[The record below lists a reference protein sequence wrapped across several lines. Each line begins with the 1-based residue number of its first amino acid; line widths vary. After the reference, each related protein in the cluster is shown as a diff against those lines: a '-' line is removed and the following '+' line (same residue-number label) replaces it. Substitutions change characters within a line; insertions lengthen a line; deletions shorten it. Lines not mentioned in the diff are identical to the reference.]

1 MIKKLRIKFI
11 MTAFFSAFVVL
22 IVLVGGINISNYVH
36 VLRDSDKVLKILADN
51 GGTFPDRML
60 HSEAG
65 AIPGEP
71 PRMMQ
76 AERIDS
82 PEIAF
87 ETRFFTVEYSLSGE
101 AVRTDTDKISAVSEE
116 TAVSLADKVLSGGQK
131 SGFIYDYRYMISDT
145 PEGGRL
151 VIFCDRGAALAGFRN
166 FRNTSV
172 VISLIGLLAIGCVIY
187 FISGKAVRPIE
198 EAGEKQK
205 RFISDAGHE
214 IKTPLSIIRADAD
227 VLGME
232 LGEDNEWI
240 SDIVKQ
246 TERLTLL
253 TNDLISLSKMEE
265 GAESLYM
272 EEMDISALAEDVAD
286 SAKAP
291 SITRGITF
299 VSDIED
305 GVRITCDKKK
315 VYELMSI
322 LLDNALKYCPEGGN
336 VSWSLSSKGKKA
348 VIRVTNDL
356 SEAMDKETVRHLFDR
371 FYRADS
377 SRNSESGGFGIGLS
391 VARAVAE
398 AHKGRIT
405 SELSGDRKIIF
416 TAIL

>member
-11 MTAFFSAFVVL
+11 MTAFLSAFVVL

-87 ETRFFTVEYSLSGE
+87 ETRFFTVEYSQSGE
-101 AVRTDTDKISAVSEE
+101 TVRTDTDKISAVSEE

-131 SGFIYDYRYMISDT
+131 SGFIYDYRYMISDI

-166 FRNTSV
+166 FRNTSI

-272 EEMDISALAEDVAD
+272 EEVDISALAEDVAD

-348 VIRVTNDL
+348 VIRVANDL
-356 SEAMDKETVRHLFDR
+356 SEAMDKETARHLFDR

>member
-11 MTAFFSAFVVL
+11 MTAFLSAFVVL

-76 AERIDS
+76 TERIDS

-87 ETRFFTVEYSLSGE
+87 ETRFFTVEYSQSGE
-101 AVRTDTDKISAVSEE
+101 TVRTDTDKISAVSEE

-131 SGFIYDYRYMISDT
+131 SGFIYDYRYMISDI

-166 FRNTSV
+166 FRNTSI

-272 EEMDISALAEDVAD
+272 EEVDISALAEDVAD
-286 SAKAP
+286 SSKAP

-299 VSDIED
+299 VSDIEE

-348 VIRVTNDL
+348 VIRVANDL
-356 SEAMDKETVRHLFDR
+356 SEAMDKETARHLFDR

>member
-1 MIKKLRIKFI
+1 MI
-11 MTAFFSAFVVL
+11 
-22 IVLVGGINISNYVH
+22 
-36 VLRDSDKVLKILADN
+36 
-51 GGTFPDRML
+51 
-60 HSEAG
+60 
-65 AIPGEP
+65 
-71 PRMMQ
+71 
-76 AERIDS
+76 
-82 PEIAF
+82 
-87 ETRFFTVEYSLSGE
+87 
-101 AVRTDTDKISAVSEE
+101 
-116 TAVSLADKVLSGGQK
+116 
-131 SGFIYDYRYMISDT
+131 
-145 PEGGRL
+145 
-151 VIFCDRGAALAGFRN
+151 
-166 FRNTSV
+166 
-172 VISLIGLLAIGCVIY
+172 IGCVIY

-227 VLGME
+227 VLSME

-253 TNDLISLSKMEE
+253 TNDLITLSKMEE
-265 GAESLYM
+265 GKDILSP
-272 EEMDISALAEDVAD
+272 EEVDISALAEDVAD
-286 SAKAP
+286 SVKAP
-291 SITRGITF
+291 SITRRLNF
-299 VSDIED
+299 VSDIES

-322 LLDNALKYCPEGGN
+322 LLDNAVKYCPEGGE

-348 VIRVTNDL
+348 LIRVTNDL
-356 SEAMDKETVRHLFDR
+356 NEPMDKEAVRHLFDR

-405 SELSGDRKIIF
+405 ADLSGDNKITF
-416 TAIL
+416 TTIL

>member
-1 MIKKLRIKFI
+1 
-11 MTAFFSAFVVL
+11 MTAFLSAFVVL

-87 ETRFFTVEYSLSGE
+87 ETRFFTVEYSQSGE
-101 AVRTDTDKISAVSEE
+101 TVRTDTDKISAVSEE

-131 SGFIYDYRYMISDT
+131 SGFIYDYRYMISDI

-166 FRNTSV
+166 FRNTSI

-272 EEMDISALAEDVAD
+272 EEVDISALAEDVAD

-348 VIRVTNDL
+348 VIRVANDL
-356 SEAMDKETVRHLFDR
+356 SEAMDKETARHLFDR

>member
-11 MTAFFSAFVVL
+11 MTAFLSAFVVL

-36 VLRDSDKVLKILADN
+36 VIRDSDKVLKILADN

-60 HSEAG
+60 QSPAG
-65 AIPGEP
+65 TIPEKP

-76 AERIDS
+76 GERIDS
-82 PEIAF
+82 PELAF
-87 ETRFFTVEYSLSGE
+87 ETRFFTAKYSESGE
-101 AVRTDTDKISAVSEE
+101 LVEAVIDKISAVSEE
-116 TAVSLADKVLSGGQK
+116 TAVSLADKVLSGGQV

-151 VIFCDRGAALAGFRN
+151 VIFCDRGAALAGFRD
-166 FRNTSV
+166 FRNTSI
-172 VISLIGLLAIGCVIY
+172 VISLIGLLIIGCIIY

-232 LGEDNEWI
+232 LGDDNEWI

-246 TERLTLL
+246 TDRLTLL

-265 GAESLYM
+265 GAERLDM
-272 EEMDISALAEDVAD
+272 EEVDISALAEDVAD
-286 SAKAP
+286 SVKAP
-291 SITRGITF
+291 SITRSITF
-299 VSDIED
+299 VSDIEG

-315 VYELMSI
+315 VYELMNI
-322 LLDNALKYCPEGGN
+322 LLDNALKYCPEGGR

-377 SRNSESGGFGIGLS
+377 SRNSENGGFGIGLS

-405 SELSGDRKIIF
+405 AFLTGDDKITF

>member
-11 MTAFFSAFVVL
+11 MTAFLSAFVVL

-87 ETRFFTVEYSLSGE
+87 ETRFFTVEYSQSGE
-101 AVRTDTDKISAVSEE
+101 TVRTDTDKISAVSEE

-131 SGFIYDYRYMISDT
+131 SGFIYDYRYMISDI

-166 FRNTSV
+166 FRNTSI

-272 EEMDISALAEDVAD
+272 EEVDISALAEDVAD

-356 SEAMDKETVRHLFDR
+356 SEAMDKETAKHLFDR

>member
-11 MTAFFSAFVVL
+11 MTAFLSAFVVL

-87 ETRFFTVEYSLSGE
+87 ETRFFTVEYSQSGE

-166 FRNTSV
+166 FRNTSI

-232 LGEDNEWI
+232 LGEDNESI

-272 EEMDISALAEDVAD
+272 EEVDISALAEDVAD
-286 SAKAP
+286 SSKAP
-291 SITRGITF
+291 SITHGITF

-348 VIRVTNDL
+348 VIRVANDL
-356 SEAMDKETVRHLFDR
+356 SEAMDKETARHLFDR

>member
-11 MTAFFSAFVVL
+11 MTAFLSAFVVL

-87 ETRFFTVEYSLSGE
+87 ETRFFTVEYSQSGE

-131 SGFIYDYRYMISDT
+131 SGFIYDYRYMISDI

-166 FRNTSV
+166 FRNTSI

-214 IKTPLSIIRADAD
+214 IKTPLSVIRADAD

-272 EEMDISALAEDVAD
+272 EEVDISALAEDVAD

-348 VIRVTNDL
+348 VIRVANDL
-356 SEAMDKETVRHLFDR
+356 SEAMDKETARHLFDR

>member
-1 MIKKLRIKFI
+1 
-11 MTAFFSAFVVL
+11 MTAFLSAFIVVL
-22 IVLVGGINISNYVH
+22 VLVGGINISNYVH
-36 VLRDSDKVLKILADN
+36 VIRDSDKVLKILEDN
-51 GGTFPDRML
+51 GGVFPDMML
-60 HSEAG
+60 HSQ
-65 AIPGEP
+65 PGEFPEEP
-71 PRMMQ
+71 PRMMHG
-76 AERIDS
+76 ERIDS

-87 ETRFFTVEYSLSGE
+87 ETRFFTVEYSGSGE
-101 AVRTDTDKISAVSEE
+101 VVGVNTDKISAVSEE
-116 TAVSLADKVLSGGQK
+116 TATGLADKVISSGRK
-131 SGFIYDYRYMISDT
+131 TGFIYDYRYVISDK
-145 PEGGRL
+145 EDGGRL
-151 VIFCDRGAALAGFRN
+151 VIFCDRGAALSGFRN
-166 FRNTSV
+166 FRNASI
-172 VISLIGLLAIGCVIY
+172 VISLIGLMIIGCVIY

-246 TERLTLL
+246 TERLALL
-253 TNDLISLSKMEE
+253 TNDLITLSKMEE
-265 GAESLYM
+265 GQTVLDM
-272 EEMDISALAEDVAD
+272 EEVDISALAEDVAD
-286 SAKAP
+286 SVKAP
-291 SITRGITF
+291 CITRKITF
-299 VSDIED
+299 LSDIEG
-305 GVRITCDKKK
+305 GVRINCDKKK
-315 VYELMSI
+315 IYELMSI
-322 LLDNALKYCPEGGN
+322 LLDNAVKYCPEGGE

-356 SEAMDKETVRHLFDR
+356 AQGMDKETVRHLFDR

-391 VARAVAE
+391 VARAVTE

-405 SELSGDRKIIF
+405 ADLSGNNKIVF

>member
-11 MTAFFSAFVVL
+11 MTAFLSAFVVL

-36 VLRDSDKVLKILADN
+36 VLRDSDIVLKILADN

-87 ETRFFTVEYSLSGE
+87 ETRFFTVEYSQSGE

-116 TAVSLADKVLSGGQK
+116 TAVSLADKVLSGGHG

-166 FRNTSV
+166 FRNTSI

-272 EEMDISALAEDVAD
+272 EEVDISALAEDVAD

-348 VIRVTNDL
+348 VIRVANDL
-356 SEAMDKETVRHLFDR
+356 SEAMDKETARHLFDR

>member
-11 MTAFFSAFVVL
+11 MTAFLSAFVVL
-22 IVLVGGINISNYVH
+22 IVLVGGMNISNYIH

-51 GGTFPDRML
+51 GGAFPEGML
-60 HSEAG
+60 HSQAG
-65 AIPGEP
+65 EFPGEP
-71 PRMMQ
+71 PRMMHG
-76 AERIDS
+76 ERIDS

-87 ETRFFTVEYSLSGE
+87 ETRFFTVEYSESGE
-101 AVRTDTDKISAVSEE
+101 VIRSDTDKISAVSDE
-116 TAVSLADKVLSGGQK
+116 TAVALADKVISDGGK
-131 SGFIYDYRYMISDT
+131 TGFIYDYRYEVSDT
-145 PEGGRL
+145 KDGGRI
-151 VIFCDRGAALAGFRN
+151 VIFCDRGAALSGFRD
-166 FRNTSV
+166 FRNTSIA
-172 VISLIGLLAIGCVIY
+172 ISLIGLMIIGCVIY

-253 TNDLISLSKMEE
+253 TNDLITLSKMEE
-265 GAESLYM
+265 GKDVLNP
-272 EEMDISALAEDVAD
+272 EEVDISALAEDVAD
-286 SAKAP
+286 SVKAP
-291 SITRGITF
+291 SITRRLNF
-299 VSDIED
+299 VSDIES

-322 LLDNALKYCPEGGN
+322 LLDNAVKYCPEGGE

-348 VIRVTNDL
+348 LIRVTNDL
-356 SEAMDKETVRHLFDR
+356 NEPMDKEAVWHLFDR

-405 SELSGDRKIIF
+405 ADLSGDNKITF